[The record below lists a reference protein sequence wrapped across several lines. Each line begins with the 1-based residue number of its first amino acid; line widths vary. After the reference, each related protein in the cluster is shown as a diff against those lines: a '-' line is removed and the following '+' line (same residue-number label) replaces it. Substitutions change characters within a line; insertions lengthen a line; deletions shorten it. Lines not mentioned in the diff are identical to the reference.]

1 MVATNSTESADW
13 VCQHTSVNYGHA
25 RRISATILT
34 RNVRSRH
41 NKWWKVVW
49 MSISNLFGKSL
60 DSDSGPRVFFNV
72 RICHKLYSCYFTFSK
87 LINPFSPMENQSYV
101 QGKSKKMSFIV
112 FHLIDMHVVLTIIV
126 TNSDC
131 DSIRFN
137 TTHSI
142 QSTSLKSTGKDLA
155 WFRNVIID
163 DWQQNMIFWEALK
176 GLNICEVKLSS
187 SNNLVI
193 TAIVGCKKN

>member
-1 MVATNSTESADW
+1 MQGGAVL
-13 VCQHTSVNYGHA
+13 
-25 RRISATILT
+25 IFFT

-41 NKWWKVVW
+41 NKRWKVVW

-87 LINPFSPMENQSYV
+87 LINLFSPMENQSYV

-112 FHLIDMHVVLTIIV
+112 FHLIDMHVVLTVII

-131 DSIRFN
+131 DSIWFN
-137 TTHSI
+137 TTDTTH
-142 QSTSLKSTGKDLA
+142 STSLKSTEKDLA

-163 DWQQNMIFWEALK
+163 D
-176 GLNICEVKLSS
+176 
-187 SNNLVI
+187 
-193 TAIVGCKKN
+193 